1 MPATYVDS
9 SALVKL
15 VVAEAESDQLR
26 AALELHPEQIAS
38 ALVEVE
44 VVRAVR
50 RAAPDLTHQA
60 RRVVE
65 QLTVIEVNETIRSRA
80 ALMDPTTLRSLDAL
94 HLATALEI
102 GADLDAI
109 VTYDTRMAA
118 AAAALDMTVL
128 APK

>member
-1 MPATYVDS
+1 M
-9 SALVKL
+9 KL

-50 RAAPDLTHQA
+50 RAAPNLTHRA
-60 RRVVE
+60 RRAVE